1 MDRNYTSH
9 RFDILYRISKYS
21 VQSGVVSVEIRRII
35 LYFCRI
41 IQSFFMPKGEKM
53 TIILSVISLLGG
65 LAMFLYGMEV
75 MSAGLKNASGATL
88 KKVLEKVTSNVV
100 MGVLMGTLV
109 TAIIQSSTATIVI
122 TVGLITAGILN
133 LKQAVSIVLGAN
145 IGTTVTAQIIRLMDI
160 DSSGNLILNFF
171 KPSTLAPIA
180 LIVGIIFIM
189 FVKTKNSKALGEIFA
204 GFGVLFFGIMNM
216 TDAVS
221 PLTESDVFINII
233 GKFADM
239 PLLGILTGFVC
250 TIIAQSSSA
259 MVGVLQA
266 LSQTGVMTFNVVYP
280 LIMGINIG
288 TCVTTAIICAIGS
301 SKDAKRTGAAHIIFN
316 LVGTVLFMIAMTI
329 IKAAGGFPE
338 LWDKI
343 VDSGDIAN
351 FQTIFNLL
359 TAVVLVPF
367 TGILVKL
374 TYAIVKPD
382 EEVAKKDDYAA
393 LHTLSEK
400 LYGIPQMAIA
410 EATTAIGVMGH
421 MAHDNFQKSIRQLS
435 NYSEETAVGINTREE
450 KIDEFTDT
458 AENFLVSL
466 ARNTLSEEQS
476 EIINM
481 LVQTSTD
488 FERIGDYATNINEFA
503 EKIKKEQIS
512 FSKRAVEE
520 LKLIFSAVDEIIDM
534 AVRAFAEDD
543 ESLAKRV
550 EPLEEVIDDM
560 VQYLR
565 ESHINRLKSGECTVT
580 AGLLFIETLTYLERA
595 ADQCSSIAMLVLS
608 KRNPEIRRNHHE
620 YIQHLHTLQEGTY
633 ASELKIRRMQYLDAL
648 LALRQNA

>member
-1 MDRNYTSH
+1 
-9 RFDILYRISKYS
+9 
-21 VQSGVVSVEIRRII
+21 
-35 LYFCRI
+35 
-41 IQSFFMPKGEKM
+41 M
-53 TIILSVISLLGG
+53 TIILSVLSLLGG

-75 MSAGLKNASGATL
+75 MSEGLKNASGATL

-100 MGVLMGTLV
+100 VGVLMGTIV
-109 TAIIQSSTATIVI
+109 TAVIQSSTATIVI

-160 DSSGNLILNFF
+160 DSSGNLILNFL
-171 KPSTLAPIA
+171 KPDTLAPIA

-204 GFGVLFFGIMNM
+204 GFGILFIGIMNM
-216 TDAVS
+216 TAAVA
-221 PLTESDVFINII
+221 PLTESDMFANII
-233 GKFADM
+233 SYFADM
-239 PLLGILTGFVC
+239 PLLGILTGFIT

-266 LSQTGVMTFNVVYP
+266 LSQTGIMTFDVVYP
-280 LIMGINIG
+280 IIMGINLG

-316 LVGTVLFMIAMTI
+316 AVGTILFMIAMTI
-329 IKAAGGFPE
+329 IKALGGLST
-338 LWDKI
+338 LWPKI

-351 FQTIFNLL
+351 FQTIFNLV
-359 TAVVLVPF
+359 TAIVLVPF
-367 TGILVKL
+367 TGLLVKL
-374 TYAIVKPD
+374 TYVIIKPD
-382 EEVAKKDDYAA
+382 EEIKVKDDYAA

-400 LYGIPQMAIA
+400 LYGIPQMAIS

-421 MAHDNFQKSIRQLS
+421 MAHDNFKKSIAQLQ
-435 NYSEETAVGINTREE
+435 NYSDEITVGINTREE

-458 AENFLVSL
+458 AENFLVALS
-466 ARNTLSEEQS
+466 RNTLSEEQS

-481 LVQTSTD
+481 LIQTSTD

-503 EKIKKEQIS
+503 EKIHKEQIK
-512 FSKRAVEE
+512 FSKTAVDE
-520 LKLIFSAVDEIIDM
+520 LKLIFSAVNEITEM
-534 AVRAFAEDD
+534 AVTAFAEDD
-543 ESLAKRV
+543 EELAKRV

-565 ESHINRLKSGECTVT
+565 ENHINRLKAGKCTIN

-595 ADQCSSIAMLVLS
+595 SDQCSSIAMMILS
-608 KRNPEIRRNHHE
+608 KHDPAIRRNHHE
-620 YIQHLHTLQEGTY
+620 YIHELHKEKEGLY
-633 ASELKIRRMQYLDAL
+633 ANELRTRRAQYLDTL
-648 LALRQNA
+648 YSLE

>member
-1 MDRNYTSH
+1 
-9 RFDILYRISKYS
+9 
-21 VQSGVVSVEIRRII
+21 
-35 LYFCRI
+35 
-41 IQSFFMPKGEKM
+41 M
-53 TIILSVISLLGG
+53 TIILSVLSLLGG

-75 MSAGLKNASGATL
+75 MSEGLKNASGATL

-100 MGVLMGTLV
+100 VGVLMGTIV
-109 TAIIQSSTATIVI
+109 TAVIQSSTATIVI

-160 DSSGNLILNFF
+160 DSSGNLILNFL
-171 KPSTLAPIA
+171 KPDTLAPIA

-204 GFGVLFFGIMNM
+204 GFGILFIGIMNM
-216 TDAVS
+216 TAAVA
-221 PLTESDVFINII
+221 PLTESDMFANII
-233 GKFADM
+233 SYFADM
-239 PLLGILTGFVC
+239 PLLGILTGFIT

-266 LSQTGVMTFNVVYP
+266 LSQTGIMTFDVVYP
-280 LIMGINIG
+280 IIMGINLG

-316 LVGTVLFMIAMTI
+316 AVGTILFMIAMTI
-329 IKAAGGFPE
+329 IKALGGLST
-338 LWDKI
+338 LWPKI

-351 FQTIFNLL
+351 FQTIFNLV
-359 TAVVLVPF
+359 TAIVLIPF
-367 TGILVKL
+367 TGLLVKF
-374 TYAIVKPD
+374 TYVIIKPD
-382 EEVAKKDDYAA
+382 EEIKVKDDYAA

-400 LYGIPQMAIA
+400 LYGIPQMAIS

-421 MAHDNFQKSIRQLS
+421 MAHDNFKKSIAQLQ
-435 NYSEETAVGINTREE
+435 NYSDEVTVGINTREE

-458 AENFLVSL
+458 AENFLVALS
-466 ARNTLSEEQS
+466 RNTLSEEQS

-481 LVQTSTD
+481 LIQTSTD

-503 EKIKKEQIS
+503 EKIHKEQIK
-512 FSKRAVEE
+512 FSKTAVDE
-520 LKLIFSAVDEIIDM
+520 LKLIFSAVNEITEM
-534 AVRAFAEDD
+534 AVTAFAEDD
-543 ESLAKRV
+543 EELAKRV

-565 ESHINRLKSGECTVT
+565 ENHINRLKAGKCTIN

-595 ADQCSSIAMLVLS
+595 SDQCSSIAMMILS
-608 KRNPEIRRNHHE
+608 KHDPAIRRNHHE
-620 YIQHLHTLQEGTY
+620 YIHELHKEKEGLY
-633 ASELKIRRMQYLDAL
+633 ANELRTRRAQYLDTLYAL
-648 LALRQNA
+648 E